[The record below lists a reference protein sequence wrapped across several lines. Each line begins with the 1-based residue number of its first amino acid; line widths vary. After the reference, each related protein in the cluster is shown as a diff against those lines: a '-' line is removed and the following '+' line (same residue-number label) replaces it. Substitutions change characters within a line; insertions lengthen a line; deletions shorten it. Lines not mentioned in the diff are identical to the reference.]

1 MAFVLS
7 SSQDCVGLVMAV
19 MHPCVEANGG
29 SSYAS
34 LERHR
39 LLPYLGIA
47 RQEIACALPVGN
59 AGSTLIQPRRHRQ
72 RSRLI
77 PVHDIASR
85 QATAN
90 TSRRIL
96 YPSPW
101 KTVIVTISQQLP
113 GNKPAVRL
121 ADVTEGTASTCF
133 VLGVWFSLTVVAL
146 GFVTLYGN
154 RTPRWEDWFLVP
166 AITGAQPIN
175 LAWFWENVQGHRIPV
190 LKMVLLACY
199 SLFGFDS
206 KPILYLNV
214 FLFSALSFT
223 LLWAIRKVRGGSS
236 YADAV
241 FPIVLLN
248 LGQTE
253 AFSWAQTFLYVA
265 TTCLETLVLV
275 LIVINRGTLNRSS
288 LILAGMS
295 LVLLPLLFG
304 GGLVFAVLMIPWL
317 LYQGWIIPRME
328 EAGRRHARMITLA
341 LAASTVIV
349 AGLYVINYRPYTVAA
364 AEYYIEPG
372 LLVYAMTALKYLASG
387 FGGAASVPW
396 WKFPALLVAVIDLTA
411 LLCLIIALARR
422 PLLADS
428 TAVGLICYM
437 LSCAVIAAVVGKGR
451 YEWGNVILDSRYSAM
466 AVTGLIA
473 SYFAWELYG
482 SHILVPLGR
491 MFLFVTA
498 AGFLHANLQL
508 GVQQAV
514 ARRDA
519 ERAFLRDLH
528 AHQPIPR
535 LVAHHAW
542 VTYYYHDQLERYLR
556 QLRDAGMVPYDQLP
570 SDATFPIRTLDVEL
584 VTAHQMEWDGN
595 TGIVLEPD
603 AYLQVNLD
611 KPRFVAGLKFKFLL
625 LDPSGTMPALKV
637 RWYSEK
643 EADFRQYNAPYDL
656 AAEEESEIV
665 VYIDDTISQVL
676 ILPNN
681 RPSRFRI
688 SKIQLLLPPGG

>member
-1 MAFVLS
+1 M
-7 SSQDCVGLVMAV
+7 
-19 MHPCVEANGG
+19 
-29 SSYAS
+29 
-34 LERHR
+34 
-39 LLPYLGIA
+39 
-47 RQEIACALPVGN
+47 
-59 AGSTLIQPRRHRQ
+59 
-72 RSRLI
+72 
-77 PVHDIASR
+77 
-85 QATAN
+85 
-90 TSRRIL
+90 TSRRGKL
-96 YPSPW
+96 PPTLLVDPEWAYPSPW

-121 ADVTEGTASTCF
+121 AGVTEGSTSTWF
-133 VLGVWFSLTVVAL
+133 VLGVWLSLTVVAL

-166 AITGAQPIN
+166 AITGAQRIN
-175 LAWFWENVQGHRIPV
+175 FAWLWENVQGHRIPV
-190 LKMVLLACY
+190 LKLVLLACY

-214 FLFSALSFT
+214 FLFSALAFT

-241 FPIVLLN
+241 LPIILLN

-253 AFSWAQTFLYVA
+253 AFCWAQTFLYVA

-275 LIVINRGTLNRSS
+275 LIVINRGMLNRSS
-288 LILAGMS
+288 LFWAGTS

-304 GGLVFAVLMIPWL
+304 GGLVFAVLMVPWL

-328 EAGRRHARMITLA
+328 ETGRRHARMITLA
-341 LAASTVIV
+341 LATSTVIV
-349 AGLYVINYRPYTVAA
+349 IGLYFINYRPYTVTAG
-364 AEYYIEPG
+364 ERYVEPG
-372 LLVYAMTALKYLASG
+372 LVVYAVTALKYLASG
-387 FGGAASVPW
+387 FGGAAPIPW
-396 WKFPALLVAVIDLTA
+396 WKFPAFLVAMTDLTT
-411 LLCLIIALARR
+411 LLCLIIAVARR

-428 TAVGLICYM
+428 TAVGLTCYM
-437 LSCAVIAAVVGKGR
+437 LSCLVIAGVVGKGR

-473 SYFAWELYG
+473 PYFVWELYG
-482 SHILVPLGR
+482 TRILVPLGR
-491 MFLFVTA
+491 MFLFVIA

-508 GVQQAV
+508 GVQQAI

-528 AHQPIPR
+528 AQQSIPR

-556 QLRDAGMVPYDQLP
+556 QLRDAGMVPYDRLP
-570 SDATFPIRTLDVEL
+570 SDSTFAIRTLGVEL
-584 VTAHQMEWDGN
+584 LKAHEIEWDGN
-595 TGIVLEPD
+595 TGVVLEPD

-625 LDPSGTMPALKV
+625 LDPSGTVPALKL
-637 RWYSEK
+637 RWYSQK
-643 EADFRQYNAPYDL
+643 EGHFRQYNAPYDPT
-656 AAEEESEIV
+656 AGEESEIV
-665 VYIDDTISQVL
+665 VYIDDMISQVL

-688 SKIQLLLPPGG
+688 SKVHLLLPPGS